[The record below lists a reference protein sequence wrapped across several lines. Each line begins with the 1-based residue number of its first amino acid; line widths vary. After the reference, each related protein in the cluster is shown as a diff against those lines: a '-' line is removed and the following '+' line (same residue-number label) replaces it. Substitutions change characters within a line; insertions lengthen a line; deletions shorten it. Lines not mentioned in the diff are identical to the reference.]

1 METDCLLRGT
11 DRVVISPKILFL
23 KSLTVVFLSPT
34 ESAQLVPKF
43 ALFTACPIY
52 SPQYI
57 NIKTQPK
64 FSSHSDTPICSFST
78 RHSAVHLFIFLIFQ
92 LTFLRRTSG
101 QNVETLT
108 FVDFQCPCN
117 NTLFLTPPLPLSS
130 LNSVYACQN
139 AVRLFCPQVTP
150 FPDNNKKCKFG
161 FTGSAKGD
169 TVSGVTQ
176 CCCTAISGVAQCC
189 CTAISGVAQCSCTA
203 VSGVAQ
209 CCCTAISGV
218 AQCCCTAVS
227 GVAQCCCTAVSG
239 AAQCCCTAVT
249 GAAHCC
255 CTAVSGVAQCCCTS
269 VSGLAQCCCTAVSG
283 VAQCCFTAV
292 SGEAQCCFTA
302 VSGVAQCCCAA

>member
-227 GVAQCCCTAVSG
+227 GVAVLLHSSHWRG
-239 AAQCCCTAVT
+239 
-249 GAAHCC
+249 
-255 CTAVSGVAQCCCTS
+255 S
-269 VSGLAQCCCTAVSG
+269 VLLHSIQWRGTVLLHSSQWRGTVLLHSCHWRGTLLLHSRQWRGSVLLHIS
-283 VAQCCFTAV
+283 
-292 SGEAQCCFTA
+292 
-302 VSGVAQCCCAA
+302 